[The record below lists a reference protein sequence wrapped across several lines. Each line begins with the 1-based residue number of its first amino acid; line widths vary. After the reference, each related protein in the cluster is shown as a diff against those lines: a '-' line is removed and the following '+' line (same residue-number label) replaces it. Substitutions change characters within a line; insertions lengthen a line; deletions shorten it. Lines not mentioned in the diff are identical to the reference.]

1 MCQSHKANTGLGQ
14 ELKLALSLA
23 QGNAPRYWEAVFL
36 SRHRTDNRKGRF
48 LYLLDLFFCK
58 GRVGGWCFL
67 LLAHCPMAGTQS
79 PKDLDHCPLLSQVIS
94 RELDQKWGSRDL
106 NQHPYRMQ
114 ALHAKV

>member
-23 QGNAPRYWEAVFL
+23 QGNASRYWEAVFL

-58 GRVGGWCFL
+58 GRVGGGASFCWL
-67 LLAHCPMAGTQS
+67 TAQWLEHRVPRT
-79 PKDLDHCPLLSQVIS
+79 
-94 RELDQKWGSRDL
+94 
-106 NQHPYRMQ
+106 
-114 ALHAKV
+114 